1 MPPPSM
7 VGGSERVGGRM
18 DAGCTLAGVPSVL
31 RKDREVRRHR
41 GGWTG
46 GRGEQ
51 VRRRGCCARDC
62 LGCRPRTLCAEP
74 AHDFIPRRVSHQSA
88 QGQPVREGGE
98 RITRLAGRPK
108 RPNPPVRAA
117 HRHPQGNRIWGA
129 SPQYGGGCP
138 PRPPPPNPPQTGAP
152 RPPPPP
158 SSSTPP
164 LCPQRTSMRATL
176 LVAPSTAGHPALRKR
191 IMASPGGRGGRRGG
205 RHGGGRRG
213 GRRRGTRPPPAAWGV
228 GRSGVGASGGGGEA
242 SKPHP
247 LAAASRRWAGGG
259 GASHG
264 AQARRRGAL
273 SSGREGGQAGRRA
286 AVGYGDEV

>member
-51 VRRRGCCARDC
+51 ARRRGCCARDC
-62 LGCRPRTLCAEP
+62 LVCRPRTPHAEP
-74 AHDFIPRRVSHQSA
+74 AHAFIPRRVSHQSA

-152 RPPPPP
+152 RPPPLPAAPHPP
-158 SSSTPP
+158 SAPNA
-164 LCPQRTSMRATL
+164 PQCAPRYWWRLQRRATRRSGSGSWRRL
-176 LVAPSTAGHPALRKR
+176 AAAAAGVAAVTVAAGVAAAGGGRAPPRPLGASEGAVWGQVGGGAKPPNLIRWLRPR
-191 IMASPGGRGGRRGG
+191 GGGRGGGGQPRGTGEKTGRAVERAGG
-205 RHGGGRRG
+205 R
-213 GRRRGTRPPPAAWGV
+213 A
-228 GRSGVGASGGGGEA
+228 
-242 SKPHP
+242 
-247 LAAASRRWAGGG
+247 
-259 GASHG
+259 
-264 AQARRRGAL
+264 
-273 SSGREGGQAGRRA
+273 GGQAGGGRVWR
-286 AVGYGDEV
+286 

>member
-1 MPPPSM
+1 
-7 VGGSERVGGRM
+7 M

-51 VRRRGCCARDC
+51 ARRRGCCARDC
-62 LGCRPRTLCAEP
+62 LVCRPRTPHAEP
-74 AHDFIPRRVSHQSA
+74 AHAFIPRRVSHQSA

-138 PRPPPPNPPQTGAP
+138 PRPPPPTPPKQALHA
-152 RPPPPP
+152 PPP
-158 SSSTPP
+158 SQQLHTPP
-164 LCPQRTSMRATL
+164 LPPTHLNARHAIGGAFNGGPPGAQEADHG
-176 LVAPSTAGHPALRKR
+176 VAWRPRRQAWRPSRWRQAWRPPAGDAPP
-191 IMASPGGRGGRRGG
+191 PGRLGRRKERCGG
-205 RHGGGRRG
+205 KWGGGRSLQTSSVG
-213 GRRRGTRPPPAAWGV
+213 CGLAAV
-228 GRSGVGASGGGGEA
+228 GGGGGGQPRGTGEKTGRA
-242 SKPHP
+242 VE
-247 LAAASRRWAGGG
+247 RAGGR
-259 GASHG
+259 A
-264 AQARRRGAL
+264 
-273 SSGREGGQAGRRA
+273 GGQAGGGRVWR
-286 AVGYGDEV
+286 